1 MAGMNRTGLCLALL
15 SAVLFGIST
24 PFAKM
29 LLGDM
34 TPQMAAGLLYLGSGV
49 GLALV
54 LRARAALRLPTH
66 DEAPLTRADLPCLLA
81 VIAAGGV
88 AGPLLLMVGLART
101 DAASASL
108 LLNLESMATLLIAWV
123 VFRENVDR
131 RLLFGAGCILLGAGV
146 LSWQGQ
152 ATFAPG
158 ALYIAAACLCWGID
172 NNLSGRLSAAD
183 PVRIAMIKGV
193 VAGSVNLLAAL
204 VFQHAALPG
213 AGIIA
218 AAAGVGFLGY
228 GVSLVLFMLGLRHL
242 GAARTGAYFALAPFV
257 GALVSVA
264 LFHGQE
270 GDMPRLLVAGVLMGT
285 GLWLHLSERHA
296 HIHEHEEMEHT
307 HRHVHDAHHQHLHGP
322 DDPAGEPH
330 THRHRH
336 TKLVHSHAHYPDL
349 HHRHTHD
356 DTHGHDHGPGS
367 AHMA

>member
-1 MAGMNRTGLCLALL
+1 MNRTGLCLALL

-204 VFQHAALPG
+204 VFQHAAAGSWHYRRRRWRRVPG
-213 AGIIA
+213 LWGQPCAIHAGVA
-218 AAAGVGFLGY
+218 PSWCGTYGGLFRACALCRRAGVGRA
-228 GVSLVLFMLGLRHL
+228 V
-242 GAARTGAYFALAPFV
+242 PW
-257 GALVSVA
+257 
-264 LFHGQE
+264 
-270 GDMPRLLVAGVLMGT
+270 AGR
-285 GLWLHLSERHA
+285 RHA
-296 HIHEHEEMEHT
+296 
-307 HRHVHDAHHQHLHGP
+307 A
-322 DDPAGEPH
+322 PAGGG
-330 THRHRH
+330 R
-336 TKLVHSHAHYPDL
+336 AD
-349 HHRHTHD
+349 
-356 DTHGHDHGPGS
+356 GNG
-367 AHMA
+367 AMAAPERTPRPYS